1 MCVYTCI
8 YGIMYSIKKMKV
20 GFYTLSWKEV
30 KIKLWIKKAKLLNSM
45 YGMVLILGVKKGKS
59 ERERGRGEEERI
71 GHKPVHPSLHSNLYA
86 SPSLIDCPQSSPS
99 SCLTFLPSTHHII
112 FYIYLLPPMLSAS
125 PWGKGPRWFCPP
137 PYSQQLEQSPG
148 HSSRPSGNRFWINE

>member
-8 YGIMYSIKKMKV
+8 YGIMYSIKKMKG

-45 YGMVLILGVKKGKS
+45 YGMVLILGVKK
-59 ERERGRGEEERI
+59 ERVKEKGEEERKRELATSQFTPHFTQI
-71 GHKPVHPSLHSNLYA
+71 SMQALPWLTA
-86 SPSLIDCPQSSPS
+86 PQSSPS